1 TPEVLLD
8 CYSRLSTLERQD
20 AIGVLSTRRN
30 FAADLLAAIEEGDV
44 QRQDVSAF
52 ALQQLR
58 TFSDVKLQEQVA
70 RIWADDA
77 QQLQKSDQ
85 IAHYKRTMTPKYL
98 QQGDASAGRLLFTKT
113 CAKCHALFGEGGS
126 IGPELT
132 GSGRKKTDYVL
143 SNLFDPSATIDP
155 AYRLTNVLTSDGRL
169 LSGFIV
175 YQDDQ
180 FIEVRTQEARVR
192 LSMKDVDE
200 LVTSRQSMMPE
211 GMLRQYT
218 DQQVRD
224 LLRYLASPGQVPLP
238 AGGSK

>member
-1 TPEVLLD
+1 
-8 CYSRLSTLERQD
+8 
-20 AIGVLSTRRN
+20 
-30 FAADLLAAIEEGDV
+30 
-44 QRQDVSAF
+44 
-52 ALQQLR
+52 
-58 TFSDVKLQEQVA
+58 
-70 RIWADDA
+70 
-77 QQLQKSDQ
+77 
-85 IAHYKRTMTPKYL
+85 
-98 QQGDASAGRLLFTKT
+98 
-113 CAKCHALFGEGGS
+113 
-126 IGPELT
+126 LT

-175 YQDDQ
+175 YQDDR
-180 FIEVRTQEARVR
+180 FIEVRTQEARIR

-224 LLRYLASPGQVPLP
+224 LLRYLASPEQVPLP
-238 AGGSK
+238 AGSSE